1 MTIVYPTNAFIPRWK
16 WNSIKH
22 LLLFFWR
29 FQVHWYSFIL
39 HFNAQDN
46 DSFLA
51 FGNSFILLLR
61 LRKMRFNSLDIHVLA
76 HEIYRKGYV
85 MRKFPYLSC
94 ILIYLHKCENTYKMS
109 ALAVLSKLIYRWPS
123 LFSETILI

>member
-1 MTIVYPTNAFIPRWK
+1 MAIVYPTNAFIPRWK

-22 LLLFFWR
+22 LLRLFWR

-85 MRKFPYLSC
+85 LRKFPYLSC
-94 ILIYLHKCENTYKMS
+94 ILIYLYKCETPTRCQSCQYCQNWS
-109 ALAVLSKLIYRWPS
+109 IGDLLCFERQS
-123 LFSETILI
+123 